1 MASTVVDSSVLK
13 WRPEDFLVVES
24 MALRLR
30 HDGRGGY
37 QYLRLR
43 KRGHSTFA
51 AVATV
56 AAFANLPPREVSY
69 AGLKD
74 EDAVTDQYLSVPAC
88 EAGYPVDDFNRTY
101 ADDPAYLHLAVYGH
115 GNEPLRVGRLDGN
128 CFRIVIRNLSTASS
142 EAIAGRRHNH
152 LFLNYY
158 DTQRFGVPGGPRL
171 THRIGAHLSAG
182 NPAAALS
189 LLIQSRAAESDQA
202 GSWAGTPEEFFASL
216 DPRLRSFYLSAH
228 ASHDWNQQLAALL
241 DGADDAYTEHRDG
254 IAYQFS
260 SCRDTLA
267 SVAVTHP
274 ELDYTKYRSNDDGDI
289 AAIRSSR
296 STVIQAHVQAGPA
309 EPDEAH
315 PGYHRCEVGM
325 FLPSGCYATT
335 AIAQLLARLAHPPRP
350 GDDH

>member
-1 MASTVVDSSVLK
+1 MTHTVVDTPVLK

-24 MALRLR
+24 TALRLR
-30 HDGRGGY
+30 HDGQGGY

-43 KRGHSTFA
+43 KRGHATFT
-51 AVATV
+51 AVAAV
-56 AAFANLPPREVSY
+56 AAFAGLPSRQVCY

-88 EAGYPVDDFNRTY
+88 QAGYPVDEFNR
-101 ADDPAYLHLAVYGH
+101 AHASDQAYLHLTTHGH
-115 GNEPLRVGRLDGN
+115 GDEPLRVGRLDGN
-128 CFRIVIRNLSTASS
+128 SFRIVIRNLAPVTVDAL
-142 EAIAGRRHNH
+142 AGHRHNH

-189 LLIQSRAAESDQA
+189 LLIQSGAPESAPAQA
-202 GSWAGTPEEFFASL
+202 WTGTPEEFFTSL

-228 ASHDWNQQLAALL
+228 VSHDWNQQLAALL
-241 DGADDAYTEHRDG
+241 DPADETDTEHRDG
-254 IAYQFS
+254 IAYRFS
-260 SCRDTLA
+260 SRRETLA
-267 SVAVTHP
+267 TIAVAQP
-274 ELDYTKYRSNDDGDI
+274 ELDYTKYRSTGDGDV
-289 AAIRSSR
+289 AATPSSR
-296 STVIQAHVQAGPA
+296 STVIQAHVHAGPA

-315 PGYHRCEVGM
+315 PGHHRCEVAM

-335 AIAQLLARLAHPPRP
+335 AVAQLLARLPRP
-350 GDDH
+350 IPGA

>member
-115 GNEPLRVGRLDGN
+115 GNEPLRVGR
-128 CFRIVIRNLSTASS
+128 
-142 EAIAGRRHNH
+142 RHNH

-182 NPAAALS
+182 NPVAALS
-189 LLIQSRAAESDQA
+189 LLIQSRAAE
-202 GSWAGTPEEFFASL
+202 
-216 DPRLRSFYLSAH
+216 
-228 ASHDWNQQLAALL
+228 
-241 DGADDAYTEHRDG
+241 
-254 IAYQFS
+254 
-260 SCRDTLA
+260 
-267 SVAVTHP
+267 
-274 ELDYTKYRSNDDGDI
+274 
-289 AAIRSSR
+289 
-296 STVIQAHVQAGPA
+296 
-309 EPDEAH
+309 
-315 PGYHRCEVGM
+315 
-325 FLPSGCYATT
+325 
-335 AIAQLLARLAHPPRP
+335 
-350 GDDH
+350 